1 VAYRGNTEEMMK
13 LRRGAIGAVAQT
25 AYTTSFPVTENP
37 ILEGG
42 LWTRGGSEGVSWTDP
57 QTGANSSSSGQI
69 AFGTQLPSSGF
80 TDSIAHL
87 KNFLPNHYAEGVMF
101 NAATDQIEVELLLR
115 FLITNGN
122 ARGYELDY
130 VFSGTNTCDLHLV
143 RWEGALGV
151 FQELNGGVAVATGVD
166 ISTGTTHRG
175 TISGNTITATR
186 NGVTVFTYDLL
197 ANFVADG
204 SRIWGDGNPGMGFWD
219 GSLADGNHRNQ
230 MGFSTFSSAQV

>member
-1 VAYRGNTEEMMK
+1 
-13 LRRGAIGAVAQT
+13 
-25 AYTTSFPVTENP
+25 
-37 ILEGG
+37 
-42 LWTRGGSEGVSWTDP
+42 
-57 QTGANSSSSGQI
+57 
-69 AFGTQLPSSGF
+69 
-80 TDSIAHL
+80 
-87 KNFLPNHYAEGVMF
+87 
-101 NAATDQIEVELLLR
+101 
-115 FLITNGN
+115 
-122 ARGYELDY
+122 
-130 VFSGTNTCDLHLV
+130 
-143 RWEGALGV
+143 V

-230 MGFSTFSSAQV
+230 MGFSTFSAAQV